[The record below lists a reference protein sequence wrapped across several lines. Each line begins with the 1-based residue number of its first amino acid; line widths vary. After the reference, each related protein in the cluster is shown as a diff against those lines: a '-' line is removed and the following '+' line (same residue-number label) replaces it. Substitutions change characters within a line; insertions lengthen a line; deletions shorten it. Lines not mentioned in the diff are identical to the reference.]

1 MSCDLEIITVEISKS
16 KPFLVSC
23 WYRPPDSPVEIFNNH
38 EELVKKMD
46 SENMEVILI
55 GDFNC
60 DWSQIANKNAN
71 SQTKKLVELTK
82 TLQFGELIKEPTQV
96 TEISKTQID
105 LAFTNKPEIVFN
117 SGVDHIGKAAKI
129 IKTRQFKN
137 YNVGDFKQD
146 LAITCKQS
154 L

>member
-1 MSCDLEIITVEISKS
+1 MSCDLEIITVEISKPKS

-96 TEISKTQID
+96 TEISKIQID
-105 LAFTNKPEIVFN
+105 LAFTNIPEIVFN
-117 SGVDHIGKAAKI
+117 SGVDHIGISDHSLIFIQRKI
-129 IKTRQFKN
+129 SIQ
-137 YNVGDFKQD
+137 
-146 LAITCKQS
+146 
-154 L
+154 